1 MAVNFTKVFFWVSL
15 FMIFYT
21 YIGYYI
27 FLNILYF
34 FSWLRDARMLEQNF
48 VKGKFYPKISYIIS
62 AYNEEKVI
70 ERKLINTL
78 NLDYPKE
85 KLEIIVASDA
95 SNDKTNAIVSRYE
108 QEGIILYVSPGRK
121 GKTNVQN
128 EAVKIAT
135 GDVFVFSDAN
145 AMWQQEAL
153 MNLVSNFSNPE
164 TGYVAGR
171 LEYINSDSSSTSYSE
186 SLYWKYDLLL
196 RTYESKICSI
206 TAGNGAIYAVKKE
219 DYIFIDPMFTH
230 DLEFPHLMV
239 QKGKTAIYDDSAVA
253 FEKAGENLKDEFKR
267 KIRMFGRNWQRIL
280 TNFNMFNPNEIGWL
294 YAFFMV
300 SHKLLRYLLPFFHII
315 LMTANAMLINEKTY
329 LVLFILHIIFYLLA
343 IIGYLTG
350 TQKKLFY
357 LPLYYLTFQYTV
369 LMGFFKFVFG
379 GNKPYWDKA
388 DSTR

>member
-239 QKGKTAIYDDSAVA
+239 KKGKTAIYDDSAVA